1 MKSRSLI
8 HCFGRLFIALLV
20 SIGWV
25 LPVHAGWT
33 SQAKDAVYKFLKS
46 HPSLDGRDFSVQWVE
61 PRGDL
66 PQCEK
71 SPRVNLQSRD
81 MAWGKIFL
89 SLSCEEGRP
98 WVRPLSVYVSVKGRY
113 LVSSQSLRKGQ
124 ALSVAD
130 LQWAEGDLTKMG
142 GNLLE
147 DLEQVRNMELVRPL
161 QAGIPLRLNDLKPIA
176 VIKSGDQVRV
186 TLLGK
191 GFAIDTSGQA
201 LSEAALGSSVKVRI
215 SDGKIVQGTAVSQG
229 AVEVL
234 ID

>member
-1 MKSRSLI
+1 MKSRHLF
-8 HCFGRLFIALLV
+8 HGLGLLFISMFAAFGLAM
-20 SIGWV
+20 
-25 LPVHAGWT
+25 PVHAGWT

-46 HPSLDGRDFSVQWVE
+46 HPSLEGRDFSVQWVE

-66 PQCEK
+66 PLCEK

-98 WVRPLSVYVSVKGRY
+98 WTRPLSVYVSVKGRY
-113 LVSSQSLRKGQ
+113 LVSNQALRKGQ

-130 LQWAEGDLTKMG
+130 LQWAEGDLTKLG
-142 GNLLE
+142 GNILE
-147 DLEQVRNMELVRPL
+147 DLDQVKNMELVRPL
-161 QAGIPLRLNDLKPIA
+161 QAGATLRLNDLKPIA

-201 LSEAALGSSVKVRI
+201 MADAALGSSVKVRI